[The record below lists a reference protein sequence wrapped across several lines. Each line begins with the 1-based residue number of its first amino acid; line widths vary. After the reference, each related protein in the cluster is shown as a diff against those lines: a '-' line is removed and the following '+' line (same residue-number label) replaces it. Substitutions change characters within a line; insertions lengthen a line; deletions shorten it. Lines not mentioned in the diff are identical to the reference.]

1 MNEEKMI
8 LNLPYLER
16 KAVSFTPHEY
26 VVEKALPVSNYRF
39 RQITADP
46 MQDHQEIKDNIENM
60 YYDGHQYHCLLIY
73 DKENGDGL
81 LVESE
86 GYSCARYA
94 QYIPQAKLIWEQF
107 ARTHAH
113 EIRLC
118 CPLEIYRHIED
129 YPNDSC
135 IADNAEMARYADEI
149 NIGIKE
155 NDLPEE
161 QERGLMHWYHSDGD
175 DDKLD
180 NKVYSAHCSVEVIE
194 GELTGVIT
202 AKVVGEL
209 SDEDMS
215 KFIRYCSGQLSDGW
229 GESLEQKYLKI
240 GGSEINV
247 SFWNS
252 SDDWR
257 LLPERAYLDSLM
269 QSEDMGMGG
278 LS

>member
-1 MNEEKMI
+1 M
-8 LNLPYLER
+8 
-16 KAVSFTPHEY
+16 
-26 VVEKALPVSNYRF
+26 
-39 RQITADP
+39 
-46 MQDHQEIKDNIENM
+46 
-60 YYDGHQYHCLLIY
+60 
-73 DKENGDGL
+73 
-81 LVESE
+81 
-86 GYSCARYA
+86 
-94 QYIPQAKLIWEQF
+94 
-107 ARTHAH
+107 
-113 EIRLC
+113 RLC

-161 QERGLMHWYHSDGD
+161 QERGLMHWYHPGGD
-175 DDKLD
+175 DDELE

-202 AKVVGEL
+202 AKVIGEL
-209 SDEDMS
+209 SDKDMS

-257 LLPERAYLDSLM
+257 LLPEKEYLDSLT